1 MDLLGETVEFKVAV
15 NKQDVT
21 YQWYYSNDGGKK
33 WGKISDDDND
43 PTTLKVVVMAYRNG
57 YLYKCVVTGANG
69 EEVTSE
75 YATLKAKSANMVITS
90 EPESETNA
98 KVGER
103 YTFHVNVTA
112 DIGELT
118 YQWYYSND
126 GVNWGKISDDDN
138 DPTTLTVE
146 MMAYRDGYRYK
157 CVITDVYGISI
168 TSQEATLKIKDTKL
182 TVSQQPE
189 SDENAKVGEIYT
201 FHVGVTADTEELV
214 YQWYYSNNGGAN
226 WGKCNSINS
235 VNYNTETLTVPMQK
249 YLNGYLFKCVITDEY
264 GNVVETEVVTLKIK
278 DTRLAITQDPASK
291 VNATVGD
298 EYTFHVGV
306 TADTEELI
314 YQWYYSNNGGA
325 NWGKCSNS
333 SSVDGATSDTLTI
346 TMLEYRDGYLYRC
359 VVTDKFGNVVTS
371 EKAILSKQ
379 EF

>member
-1 MDLLGETVEFKVAV
+1 MVETE
-15 NKQDVT
+15 
-21 YQWYYSNDGGKK
+21 
-33 WGKISDDDND
+33 
-43 PTTLKVVVMAYRNG
+43 VV
-57 YLYKCVVTGANG
+57 
-69 EEVTSE
+69 
-75 YATLKAKSANMVITS
+75 
-90 EPESETNA
+90 
-98 KVGER
+98 
-103 YTFHVNVTA
+103 
-112 DIGELT
+112 
-118 YQWYYSND
+118 
-126 GVNWGKISDDDN
+126 
-138 DPTTLTVE
+138 
-146 MMAYRDGYRYK
+146 
-157 CVITDVYGISI
+157 
-168 TSQEATLKIKDTKL
+168 TLKIKDTKL
-182 TVSQQPE
+182 AISQQPE